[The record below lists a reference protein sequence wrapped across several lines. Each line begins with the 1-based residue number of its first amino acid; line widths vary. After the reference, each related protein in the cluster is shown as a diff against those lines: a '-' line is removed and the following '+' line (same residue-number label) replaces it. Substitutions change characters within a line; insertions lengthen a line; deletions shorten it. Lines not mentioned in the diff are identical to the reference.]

1 MVRYVIKRILMF
13 IPVMIAVAVVIFT
26 ILYFVPGDPVAQI
39 AGDSA
44 TELELEALRE
54 SLGFNDPYIVQLGR
68 YLKSVFLEFDFGS
81 SYITNVNITEEL
93 MVRLP
98 RTLKLGL
105 LTWLFTI
112 VVGIP
117 LGVIAG
123 VNQNR
128 LGDRISMLIALFG
141 VSMPQFWVG
150 LMLVLLFSLHLGI
163 LPSSGMGGIK
173 YLIMPVIAGSLGDL
187 AQNARQTRSA
197 MLEVIRSDYVIT
209 AKAKGLSQRKVI
221 WKHALPNALIPV
233 IATSGDCLA
242 HCFAG
247 SVVIETVFGY
257 PGIGL
262 YMVKAVGARDYPI
275 VEGCV
280 LMLAVSCAAVML
292 LIDVVYGFIDPK
304 IKARYVTKKGRKS

>member
-1 MVRYVIKRILMF
+1 MIRYVFKRILMF
-13 IPVMIAVAVVIFT
+13 VPVMIAVAIVIFT
-26 ILYFVPGDPVAQI
+26 ILYFVPGDPVSQI
-39 AGDSA
+39 AGDKA
-44 TELELEALRE
+44 TELQKEELREAL
-54 SLGFNDPYIVQLGR
+54 GFKDPYVVQLGR

-81 SYITNVNITEEL
+81 SYITNVNITDEL

-112 VVGIP
+112 VAGIP
-117 LGVIAG
+117 LGVVAG

-150 LMLVLLFSLHLGI
+150 LMLVLLFSLHLGV

-173 YLIMPVIAGSLGDL
+173 YLILPVIAGSLGDL

-233 IATSGDCLA
+233 IATCGDCLA

-247 SVVIETVFGY
+247 SVVIETVFAY

-280 LMLAVSCAAVML
+280 LMLAISCAAVML
-292 LIDVVYGFIDPK
+292 LVDLVYGFIDPK
-304 IKARYVTKKGRKS
+304 IKARYVVKKGRKS